1 MKVINKEKSQKIPN
15 HKERCEWLKTEKE
28 RNNCQRGYHFQTQNI
43 RWHTSLV
50 LVRRETRSVFCLFV
64 FTFVCFSTYM
74 SYFTHLHIQRL
85 QTWEVWL
92 TITKEVSRE
101 GRSCRKSTGPL
112 TLLTMENG
120 SACWRSQKEN
130 ATEVQRML
138 GGGC

>member
-1 MKVINKEKSQKIPN
+1 MLFHI
-15 HKERCEWLKTEKE
+15 
-28 RNNCQRGYHFQTQNI
+28 Y
-43 RWHTSLV
+43 V
-50 LVRRETRSVFCLFV
+50 LFYTLA
-64 FTFVCFSTYM
+64 
-74 SYFTHLHIQRL
+74 HIRL

-92 TITKEVSRE
+92 TITREVGRE